1 MKNAEF
7 FKALDL
13 IEAEKGIPADYMLE
27 KVENAFGTG
36 FRAEFFI
43 PKTDGQ
49 KADIQV
55 YETYQRG
62 LKHSAVIERVERFIN
77 ASRYYQNT
85 K

>member
-1 MKNAEF
+1 MNMTRNYQ
-7 FKALDL
+7 
-13 IEAEKGIPADYMLE
+13 DYTIRVE

-62 LKHSAVIERVERFIN
+62 LKPSAVIERVIRFIN
-77 ASRYYQNT
+77 ASKCYQDN